1 MNKEIK
7 SMLKYKKCTSDKAM
21 KEIMKVGVVTG
32 SYVFGGYDKKES
44 DIDIILPMKYSSEIY
59 APMVYIS
66 MEYVEE
72 EGYTSFYIKDSKK
85 KIYNL
90 LFMENNEIYNIW
102 VKSTNDL
109 VSMSKIKPF
118 KKLLKK
124 KQNRVL
130 LFETMKEI
138 NGGRL
143 DRMKTNF
150 DKPKLDSDDIPF

>member
-90 LFMENNEIYNIW
+90 LFMENNEIYIIYGL
-102 VKSTNDL
+102 S
-109 VSMSKIKPF
+109 
-118 KKLLKK
+118 LL
-124 KQNRVL
+124 
-130 LFETMKEI
+130 MI
-138 NGGRL
+138 
-143 DRMKTNF
+143 
-150 DKPKLDSDDIPF
+150 